1 MLHELINHS
10 PDLKKLRDQ
19 GYEVQVKGA
28 HVLVSGV
35 PYLDSN
41 KNVQR
46 GTLVSALTING
57 ERAGAPN
64 THVIHFIGEHPC
76 EKDGSEIL
84 QIKHSA
90 GDKALGDDIVINR
103 TFSHKP
109 GRNYYDYY
117 EKFTTYINVISAP
130 VRSDDYSISA
140 QTYKL
145 VESEDIDS
153 VFNYPDTN
161 SSRAEI
167 LAISNR
173 LKGQKIAIIGL
184 GGTGSYVLD
193 HVAKTPVDEIHL
205 FDGDDYVVHNAFRS
219 PGAPDKEVL
228 KNPIMKVEYFHSIY
242 SRMHK
247 HIKPHPYY
255 IAEENLSDLEGF
267 DYVFVCID
275 KGKIKRS
282 LIHHFKENKINF
294 SDVGMGVLVTDNGSI
309 IGQVRVTS
317 AFDGEVEEILQ
328 KGRISFAD
336 DDPDDDYNQNIQ
348 ISDLNA
354 FNAALAVFRW
364 KKHFKVYAQAEN
376 ERNTVFIIDD
386 NSIINEDS

>member
-1 MLHELINHS
+1 MYSQLIDHS
-10 PDLKKLRDQ
+10 PDLKRLRDQ
-19 GYEVQVKGA
+19 GYEVHLKEG

-35 PYLDSN
+35 PYLDS
-41 KNVQR
+41 KKDVQR
-46 GTLVSALTING
+46 GTLVSTLTING
-57 ERAGAPN
+57 EKAGAPN

-76 EKDGSEIL
+76 EKDGSEIF
-84 QIKHSA
+84 QIKHSV
-90 GDKALGDDIVINR
+90 GDKTLGEDIVINH

-117 EKFTTYINVISAP
+117 EKFTTYINVISGP
-130 VRSDDYSISA
+130 VRSDHYSISA

-145 VESEDIDS
+145 VETEDLDS

-167 LAISNR
+167 LAISNK
-173 LKGQKIAIIGL
+173 LKGQKIAVIGI

-193 HVAKTPVDEIHL
+193 HVAKTPVAEIHI
-205 FDGDDYVVHNAFRS
+205 FDGDLYLLHNAFRG

-228 KNPIMKVEYFHSIY
+228 RNPIMKVDYFHSIY
-242 SRMHK
+242 SKMHR
-247 HIKPHPYY
+247 HIIPHPYY
-255 IAEENLSDLEGF
+255 ITKENLDEIEGF

-275 KGKIKRS
+275 KGQIKRY
-282 LIHHFKENKINF
+282 LIDHFKNNKISF
-294 SDVGMGVLVTDNGSI
+294 SDVGMGVLVTEGGSI

-317 AFDGEVEEILQ
+317 AFGGEVEEILQ
-328 KGRISFAD
+328 KGRISLAD

-348 ISDLNA
+348 ISDLNSI
-354 FNAALAVFRW
+354 NAGLAVLRW
-364 KKHFKVYAQAEN
+364 KKHSGFYAQAEN